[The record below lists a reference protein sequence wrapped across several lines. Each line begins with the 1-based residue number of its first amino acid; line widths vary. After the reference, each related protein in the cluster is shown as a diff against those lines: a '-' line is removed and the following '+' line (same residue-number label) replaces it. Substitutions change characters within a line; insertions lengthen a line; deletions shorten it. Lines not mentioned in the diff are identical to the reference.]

1 MIIKTDPNEFQNY
14 LADAANYKGQCEKIF
29 LPECEEEIIDIIK
42 QANVDK
48 TLITISG
55 NRTGLT
61 GAAVPEGGYVLS
73 IEKLNKILEINVEEK
88 FARIQPAVMLGDF
101 QTEVEKLKLFYPPD
115 PTEKN
120 CFVGATVATN
130 SSGAK
135 SFKYGATRNYIIGLR
150 IILPDGE
157 ILEIERGNIF
167 AKNNLIE
174 FSTQSGKHFS
184 FKLPNYN
191 MPTVKNAA
199 GYYSKSNMDL
209 IDIFIGSEGTLGII
223 TELKLRLLSL
233 PEKILSCVVFFESDL
248 DALGFIQKAR
258 DISYKNRKANSITD
272 IDALGLEFFDGGSLS
287 FLSSSFPEIP
297 QIAKAAV
304 WFEQEAVDEIEESLM
319 EKWVELISEFNG
331 DLDNSW
337 FAFNEKER
345 EKLKTFRHAVS
356 WKVNEYIAQKGF
368 HKVGTD
374 IAVTDENVLVF
385 FDFIK
390 AIMEQNSM
398 PHIIYGHL
406 GNSHFH
412 VNMLP
417 ENQELFLTAKSIYLQ
432 LCRKAVELGGTVSA
446 EHGIGKLKRP
456 YFELMYNDYELK
468 EMAKLKKSFDP
479 NLILNFGNIIS
490 PKYFE

>member
-1 MIIKTDPNEFQNY
+1 MIIKNDPADFQNY
-14 LADAANYKGQCEKIF
+14 LSDAANYKGSCEKVLI
-29 LPECEEEIIDIIK
+29 PESENEIIEIIK
-42 QANVDK
+42 KANLEKMQV
-48 TLITISG
+48 TISG

-61 GAAVPEGGYVLS
+61 GAAVPEGGIVLS
-73 IEKLNKILEINVEEK
+73 MEKLNKILEINSENY
-88 FARIQPAVMLGDF
+88 FARIQPAVLLDDF
-101 QTEVEKLKLFYPPD
+101 QVEVEKQNLFYPPD

-120 CFVGATVATN
+120 CFVGATAATN

-135 SFKYGATRNYIIGLR
+135 SFKYGATRNYVIG
-150 IILPDGE
+150 IKVILPDGG
-157 ILEIERGNIF
+157 ILEIERGKFF
-167 AKNNLIE
+167 AKDYSLNFSSTGGKNYSLI
-174 FSTQSGKHFS
+174 
-184 FKLPNYN
+184 LPEYS
-191 MPTVKNAA
+191 MPSVKNAA
-199 GYYSKSNMDL
+199 GYYVKKNMDL
-209 IDIFIGSEGTLGII
+209 IDLFIGSEGTLGII
-223 TELKLRLLSL
+223 TELKLKVLKL
-233 PEKILSCVVFFESDL
+233 PEKILSCVVFFPDDKS
-248 DALGFIQKAR
+248 ALNFIQKAR
-258 DISYKNRKANSITD
+258 DLSYDNRKNNLQNL

-297 QIAKAAV
+297 ESAKAAV
-304 WFEQEAVDEIEESLM
+304 WFEQEATESNEESLM
-319 EKWVELISEFNG
+319 EKWVELISEYNG

-374 IAVTDENVLVF
+374 IAVRDEFVIEF

-390 AIMEQNSM
+390 SNMQRLAM

-417 ENQELFLTAKSIYLQ
+417 ENQEQFAIAKSLYFD
-432 LCRKAVELGGTVSA
+432 LCKKAVEFGGTVSA

-456 YFELMYNDYELK
+456 YFELMYDEKDLK
-468 EMAKLKKSFDP
+468 TMATLKKFFDP

-490 PKYFE
+490 PKYFD